1 MPVISIKTLPLDNS
15 LNPAEILN
23 KLCCDFAAQNGFKP
37 EHVWAYWEFIK
48 PDHYAVGSATSPV
61 QKENTHSPIIR
72 ILAFEGNQKEK
83 IKKMLETTAGI
94 LSKEMKIDIG
104 NIFIEYSEAH
114 SGMVFDGGNVV
125 YSK

>member
-15 LNPAEILN
+15 LNPTEILK
-23 KLCCDFAAQNGFKP
+23 KLCNDFAVQNGYKP

-48 PDHYAVGSATSPV
+48 PEHYSVGSSVSSV
-61 QKENTHSPIIR
+61 QKENTHSPIVR
-72 ILAFEGNQKEK
+72 ILAFEGNQIEK
-83 IKKMLETTAGI
+83 IKRMLETIADV

-104 NIFIEYSEAH
+104 NIFIEYAEAH